1 MDVTVSHIRQV
12 MSELKE
18 FYTDETKVNKA
29 LENYAKQKP
38 QIIQIKKSINSFL
51 IKSFCKKI

>member
-12 MSELKE
+12 MSELKD

-38 QIIQIKKSINSFL
+38 
-51 IKSFCKKI
+51 